1 VGGVFVDLLTD
12 KVYRVRAKYVINCT
26 GVWADKIRLLDDPAA
41 KKRIIAV
48 GGSHI
53 VYDAGLVSGKYG
65 ITAPTSDGRIIL
77 VQPWLGKALAGTTEK
92 TFSEPTNNPVCSP

>member
-1 VGGVFVDLLTD
+1 MLTKKIY
-12 KVYRVRAKYVINCT
+12 KVNAKYVINCT
-26 GVWADKIRLLDDPAA
+26 GVWADKIRLLDDPLA

-53 VYDAGLVSGKYG
+53 VYDAKLTSSVYG

-77 VQPWLGKALAGTTEK
+77 VQPWLGKILAGTTEK
-92 TFSEPTNNPVCSP
+92 TFAEPTNNPTCSQV